1 MGRQTVD
8 EYQVF
13 LIASLSSM
21 RAVAHFG
28 CATAAIDRAAAL
40 SRGGFYASDA
50 AAVFPAAATTL
61 RSDSIGKAMFGKS
74 GFARHQPTIAPSE
87 PTFHARGG

>member
-1 MGRQTVD
+1 MERQTVD

-13 LIASLSSM
+13 VIASLSPM
-21 RAVAHFG
+21 RAVGHFG

-40 SRGGFYASDA
+40 SRGAFYALTRLRVSRGSHDFA
-50 AAVFPAAATTL
+50 R
-61 RSDSIGKAMFGKS
+61 RSDRQGDIRQL